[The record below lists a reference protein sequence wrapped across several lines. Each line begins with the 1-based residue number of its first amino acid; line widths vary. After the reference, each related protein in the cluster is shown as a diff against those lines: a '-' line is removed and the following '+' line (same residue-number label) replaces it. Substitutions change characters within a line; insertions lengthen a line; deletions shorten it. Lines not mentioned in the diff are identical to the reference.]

1 MQQSSVITSL
11 RYRDAPAAIE
21 WLVRVLGFEK
31 HLVIADGNNGIAH
44 AQLTLGNGMIMLG
57 AVSDTPFNKL
67 MKQPD
72 EIGGAET
79 QSCYLVVPDADAVH
93 ERVLAESAKVVIAI
107 KDEDYGGRG
116 FSCLDPEGHLWS
128 VAATIL
134 GPPRRHNP
142 FAKDEN
148 HDEQRQRSSARSW
161 KRARCVVGLS
171 R

>member
-1 MQQSSVITSL
+1 MQQSSVIPSL
-11 RYRDAPAAIE
+11 RYRDAPAAID

-31 HLVIADGNNGIAH
+31 HLIVPDDDKGIAH

-57 AVSDTPFNKL
+57 SVADTPFNKL

-93 ERVLAESAKVVIAI
+93 ERVLAADGRIAIAI

-116 FSCLDPEGHLWS
+116 FSCLDPEGHLWNVGS
-128 VAATIL
+128 YDPWTIV
-134 GPPRRHNP
+134 
-142 FAKDEN
+142 
-148 HDEQRQRSSARSW
+148 ST
-161 KRARCVVGLS
+161 
-171 R
+171 